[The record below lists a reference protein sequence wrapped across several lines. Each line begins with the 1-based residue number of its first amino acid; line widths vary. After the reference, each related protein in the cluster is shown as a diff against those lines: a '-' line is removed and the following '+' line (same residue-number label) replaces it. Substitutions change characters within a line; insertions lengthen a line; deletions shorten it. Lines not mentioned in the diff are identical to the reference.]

1 MNRIVFLVVLF
12 FSLINAKEI
21 KVDLDEAISQALENN
36 GLNKIAKINLEIAQA
51 QYEQAISANYPSIDA
66 VLYANRDKNDTIYQ
80 QRGIFTLSSELTKT
94 LALANTLNIPAGA
107 VRDAT
112 QASIASTPTSSFP
125 EGTISADIDAKAR
138 GRDTVRGSL
147 EVDYP
152 LYTGGKIEALINQA
166 KLNKELA
173 RATIT
178 RAENDVVYD
187 VRRYFYGYIL
197 TNELHKVVS
206 KIYKNMKFSTD
217 LAKGFLENSTNLKI
231 NRTDYLNA
239 KLTTSLIQST
249 LTKIELNRDL
259 LKGAISNLI
268 GLKWDDTIIIE
279 YKENEILNQNL
290 PLQKLIENAYALN
303 PDITKV
309 NLAVKIKDEQ
319 INEANSAYYPQVGV
333 FGNVSRTYNS
343 YEYGY
348 LNEDNRDTWSIGI
361 AMKMSLFDGFRTT
374 NKVLESKLDKKIID
388 EQKILLE
395 DAVAL
400 QLKNEFLTSS
410 LGYKQIQILKEAIET
425 AAENSEMNLKGF
437 EYEMV
442 EAKDV
447 VQSQLLEAYVKADY
461 LKYVHD
467 YLVSLATIDKLV
479 GKKVEEKIL
488 SDR

>member
-1 MNRIVFLVVLF
+1 MKKIVLF
-12 FSLINAKEI
+12 TLLCLSLLYAKEI
-21 KVDLDEAISQALENN
+21 KIDLDAAIRQALENN

-51 QYEQAISANYPSIDA
+51 QYEQAISANYPSLDA

-80 QRGIFTLSSELTKT
+80 QRGVFTLPQSLVGAISALT
-94 LALANTLNIPAGA
+94 PPG
-107 VRDAT
+107 
-112 QASIASTPTSSFP
+112 TPPTT
-125 EGTISADIDAKAR
+125 TISADIDAKAR

-147 EVDYP
+147 EVHYP

-217 LAKGFLENSTNLKI
+217 LAKGFLENSSNLKI

-319 INEANSAYYPQVGV
+319 INEVNSAYYPQVGV

-348 LNEDNRDTWSIGI
+348 LNEDNRDSWSIGI

-410 LGYKQIQILKEAIET
+410 LGYKQIQILKEAIDT